1 MNIRGLGCTHEGRPN
16 QSCRREHGN
25 KKMDL
30 LSVLRWVHTLAVVC
44 HVGKTTSFT
53 YACCQTIATCCR
65 WICLWLQCENPAL
78 TSSILISGSLV
89 CIHLCSLEPSL
100 VKRCVL
106 FTIGPVS
113 AILGRFSAL
122 HVPMQKFSIV
132 DVGRGVEFWKNYLER
147 KIGLAIE
154 Q

>member
-44 HVGKTTSFT
+44 HVGKTTSLT
-53 YACCQTIATCCR
+53 YACCR
-65 WICLWLQCENPAL
+65 WICLWLQCVNPAL

-100 VKRCVL
+100 VERCVL

-113 AILGRFSAL
+113 AILGNFSAL
-122 HVPMQKFSIV
+122 HVPMQKCSIV

-147 KIGLAIE
+147 KMGVAIE